1 MNTIHIDNNSNLTNI
16 TIKEDTNIFYNNAKK
31 NITIEI
37 LKDCKVFEYIKDSNI
52 ETNYKINSSL
62 YINRFVVNSSIKTTI
77 DLNKEEIELNYYY
90 SNINILDNKYEITI
104 NHNKKRTISNVINHG
119 INLSNN
125 KLSYIVNGKVSKDSS
140 GVICNQDSKI
150 ILTNDN
156 NCLIKPNLIIDNDD
170 VIANHSSYIGYFK
183 KDEIFYLMTRGIN
196 ELDSEKLLVKSF
208 LIGNMDISYEERKI
222 ILENINSHWR

>member
-62 YINRFVVNSSIKTTI
+62 YINRFVVNSSIKTII

-119 INLSNN
+119 INISNN

>member
-16 TIKEDTNIFYNNAKK
+16 TIKEDTNIFYNNAKS
-31 NITIEI
+31 NITIEV

-62 YINRFVVNSSIKTTI
+62 SINRFVVDSSVKTII

>member
-16 TIKEDTNIFYNNAKK
+16 TINEDTNIFYNNAKC

-52 ETNYKINSSL
+52 KTNYKINSSL
-62 YINRFVVNSSIKTTI
+62 YINRFVINSSVKTII
-77 DLNKEEIELNYYY
+77 DLNKEDIELNYYY

-119 INLSNN
+119 INLGNN
-125 KLSYIVNGKVSKDSS
+125 KLTYIVNGKVSKDSS

-150 ILTNDN
+150 ILTDDN

>member
-16 TIKEDTNIFYNNAKK
+16 TIKEDTNIFYNNSKK

-52 ETNYKINSSL
+52 ETNYKMTSSL
-62 YINRFVVNSSIKTTI
+62 YINRFVVDSSVKTII

-104 NHNKKRTISNVINHG
+104 NHNKEKTVSNVINHG
-119 INLSNN
+119 INLGNN
-125 KLSYIVNGKVSKDSS
+125 KLDYIVNGKVMKSAN

-183 KDEIFYLMTRGIN
+183 KEEIFYLMTRGIN

>member
-62 YINRFVVNSSIKTTI
+62 YINRFVVNSSIKTII

-150 ILTNDN
+150 ILTDDN

>member
-16 TIKEDTNIFYNNAKK
+16 TIKEDTNIFYNNAKS

-62 YINRFVVNSSIKTTI
+62 YINRFAVNSSIKTII

>member
-16 TIKEDTNIFYNNAKK
+16 TIKEDTNIFYNNAKS

-52 ETNYKINSSL
+52 ETNYKLNSSL
-62 YINRFVVNSSIKTTI
+62 YINRFVVNSSIKTII
-77 DLNKEEIELNYYY
+77 DLDKEEIELNYYY

>member
-62 YINRFVVNSSIKTTI
+62 YINRFVVNSSIKTII

-119 INLSNN
+119 INISNN
-125 KLSYIVNGKVSKDSS
+125 KLSYIVNGKVMKSAN
-140 GVICNQDSKI
+140 GVFCNQDSKI

>member
-16 TIKEDTNIFYNNAKK
+16 TIKEDTNIFYNNAKS

-52 ETNYKINSSL
+52 ETNYKLNSSL
-62 YINRFVVNSSIKTTI
+62 SINRFVVNSSIKTII

-125 KLSYIVNGKVSKDSS
+125 KLLYIVNGKVSKDSS

>member
-62 YINRFVVNSSIKTTI
+62 YINRFVVNSSIKTII

>member
-62 YINRFVVNSSIKTTI
+62 YINRFVVNSSIKTII

-104 NHNKKRTISNVINHG
+104 NHNKEKTVSNVINHG

>member
-62 YINRFVVNSSIKTTI
+62 YINRFVVNSSIKTII

-119 INLSNN
+119 INISNN

-183 KDEIFYLMTRGIN
+183 KEEIFYLMTRGIN